1 MPEITPSI
9 VAQEVVK
16 AQEVGTTPAMIA
28 TDLESGPPYGLQL
41 DQLASFARTAL
52 DDPDGLPEGVDVQR
66 FDLNRIDTNASA
78 QKAIRYAIDRLDD
91 IIDVL
96 NPALETRVNMA
107 RALRVLGRHVAD
119 IQSTVKLCADSDPG
133 MRDAQAYGS
142 ADYSIEL
149 ALDRL
154 DEAIQALEGTD
165 TDEFEE
171 DDDDA

>member
-9 VAQEVVK
+9 VAQEV
-16 AQEVGTTPAMIA
+16 AMRDPLEVVPPPSIE
-28 TDLESGPPYGLQL
+28 DGPPYGIQL

-96 NPALETRVNMA
+96 NPAIESRVTMA
-107 RALRVLGRHVAD
+107 RALRVLGRHVAE
-119 IQSTVKLCADSDPG
+119 IQGLCKAMAD
-133 MRDAQAYGS
+133 DAEPEDANAYAS
-142 ADYSIEL
+142 ADYAVEL
-149 ALDRL
+149 ALDRV

-165 TDEFEE
+165 TDEFEG
-171 DDDDA
+171 DDDEA